1 MQRTGT
7 RIHIH
12 SKHGNTKHR
21 GQLGGVCKKEAEDLL
36 LLTFRMLQAAG
47 GILGP

>member
-21 GQLGGVCKKEAEDLL
+21 GQLGDVCKKEAEDLL